1 MDTILW
7 HAPISSAERRA
18 ASADSCELKSFL
30 QRDSDLRARWAPGR
44 LAWQEHQGRLK
55 QASCLFLSQD
65 TFCPM
70 LSCSI
75 MLTAPLH
82 FSSGITSHLLPCLI
96 SLGCRQRWLSRKME
110 SPLCQCFP
118 PALKFIYPHHS
129 WTWPDL
135 HYQPSSSSR
144 SHTSHPSH
152 LSFLFSFCKHT
163 VLSSLLWMELLWSF
177 NC

>member
-1 MDTILW
+1 MHKLLW

-18 ASADSCELKSFL
+18 ESADSCELKSFL

-44 LAWQEHQGRLK
+44 LAWQEHQEWLK

-70 LSCSI
+70 LSCGQ
-75 MLTAPLH
+75 LH
-82 FSSGITSHLLPCLI
+82 FFFVWNYITSFAFLNFIGMSSEVVVQKNGKSFKPMVSTCTQVHI
-96 SLGCRQRWLSRKME
+96 SIS
-110 SPLCQCFP
+110 
-118 PALKFIYPHHS
+118 HHS